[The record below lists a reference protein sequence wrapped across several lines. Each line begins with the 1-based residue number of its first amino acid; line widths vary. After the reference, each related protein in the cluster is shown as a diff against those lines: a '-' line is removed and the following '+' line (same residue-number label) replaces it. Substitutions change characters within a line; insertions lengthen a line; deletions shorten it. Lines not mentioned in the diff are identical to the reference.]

1 MSTLNRRDALK
12 MLVLGTAAVRHWR
25 MPGCRING
33 SASSATTSKKQANII
48 LIMIDDLGWM
58 DLHCQGNAQLDTP
71 NIDRLASQGMQ
82 FTEAYSA
89 APVCSPTR
97 AAIMA
102 GQSPA
107 RLGLTTHIPDRP
119 QYAPKDATLLSAK
132 TLNHLPLEHVTIA
145 ERLKEAGYAT
155 AFIGKWHLSGSD
167 VRADGGL
174 GERLFRPEYQGFDVN
189 IGGCG
194 YGGPPTYFDPYRIPN
209 IEPRRKGEYLPDRLV
224 DEAIAFIRAHRAE
237 PFFVAL
243 WNYTVHWPMEAP
255 QKLIDKYEKRVGPGL
270 KDPRY
275 GAMIEAMDAAVGRVM
290 AAIDELKLAGQ
301 TLVIFTSDNGGFDGV
316 SDNRP
321 LRASKGHLYEGG
333 IRVPLIVRWPGV
345 VRGKTVCRAPVISM
359 DFYPTLLDAAGLTPK
374 ADKTLDGESI
384 MPLLKQTGQFKRQA
398 IYFHYPN
405 YAWHGSNRLGGAI
418 REGNYKLIE
427 RYDDSSVE
435 LYNLAQDLSEEQD
448 LSGRMPESAA
458 ELKRKL
464 DAWLAESGAI
474 MPKRLSPTKAR
485 S

>member
-1 MSTLNRRDALK
+1 MNNPNRRNFLK
-12 MLVLGTAAVRHWR
+12 MLALGAAGLSL
-25 MPGCRING
+25 PGCSTNG
-33 SASSATTSKKQANII
+33 SASNAPVSKRRTNII
-48 LIMIDDLGWM
+48 LIMIDDLSWM
-58 DLHCQGNAQLDTP
+58 DLHCQGNDRLDTP
-71 NIDRLASQGMQ
+71 NIDRLASQGMR
-82 FTEAYSA
+82 FTDAYSA

-97 AAIMA
+97 AAIMT

-119 QYAPKDATLLSAK
+119 QYRPKEARLLSAK
-132 TLNHLPLEHVTIA
+132 TLNHLPLEHVTLA

-155 AFIGKWHLSGSD
+155 GFFGKWHLS
-167 VRADGGL
+167 RASAEMGL
-174 GERLFRPEYQGFDVN
+174 SEQELRPEFQGFDLN
-189 IGGCG
+189 IGGCSF
-194 YGGPPTYFDPYRIPN
+194 GGPPSYFDPYRNPTIQN
-209 IEPRRKGEYLPDRLV
+209 RREGEYLPDRLA
-224 DEAIAFIRAHRAE
+224 DETITFIQAHRDE

-275 GAMIEAMDAAVGRVM
+275 GAMIEAMDASVGRVM
-290 AAIDELKLAGQ
+290 AAIDKLKLAGQ

-333 IRVPLIVRWPGV
+333 IRVPLIARWPGV
-345 VRGKTVCRAPVISM
+345 VPAKTICRTPVIST
-359 DFYPTLLDAAGLTPK
+359 DLYPTLLDVPGLPYGTG
-374 ADKTLDGESI
+374 KTLDGESI
-384 MPLLKQTGQFKRQA
+384 MPLLKQTDPLKRKA

-405 YAWHGSNRLGGAI
+405 YAWHGSNQLGGAV
-418 REGNYKLIE
+418 REGDYKLIE
-427 RYDDSSVE
+427 RYEDGSVE
-435 LYNLAQDLSEEQD
+435 LYNLVDDISEKRDLAGE
-448 LSGRMPESAA
+448 MPEKAA

-464 DAWLAESGAI
+464 DAWLTKSGAI
-474 MPKRLSPTKAR
+474 MPKRLSSQNTQ

>member
-1 MSTLNRRDALK
+1 MVMRNRRHFLKAAAL
-12 MLVLGTAAVRHWR
+12 GAVS
-25 MPGCRING
+25 MYLPGCSLKERN
-33 SASSATTSKKQANII
+33 SRSPVWKKRTNII

-58 DLHCQGNAQLDTP
+58 DLHCQGNRRLDTP
-71 NIDRLASQGMQ
+71 HVDRLASQGMR
-82 FTEAYSA
+82 FTDAYSA

-97 AAIMA
+97 AAIMT

-119 QYAPKDATLLSAK
+119 QFAPKDAKLLSAR
-132 TLNHLPLEHVTIA
+132 TLDHLPLERTTIA
-145 ERLKEAGYAT
+145 ERLKETGYAT
-155 AFIGKWHLSGSD
+155 GFFGKWHLSGR
-167 VRADGGL
+167 RAKADDGPTEPEL
-174 GERLFRPEYQGFDVN
+174 RPEHQGFDANV
-189 IGGCG
+189 GGCA

-209 IEPRRKGEYLPDRLV
+209 IKSRQKGEYLPYRLA
-224 DEAIAFIRAHRAE
+224 DEAIAFMRAHRDE
-237 PFFVAL
+237 PFFLAL

-255 QKLIDKYEKRVGPGL
+255 QKLVEKYKNRTGPGL

-290 AAIDELKLAGQ
+290 ASLDELKLAGR
-301 TLVIFTSDNGGFDGV
+301 TMVIFTSDNGGFAGV

-345 VRGKTVCRAPVISM
+345 VRPGAICRTPVVST
-359 DFYPTLLDAAGLTPK
+359 DFYPTLLDAASLTPGPE
-374 ADKTLDGESI
+374 KTLDGENI
-384 MPLLKQTGQFKRQA
+384 VPLLKQTGPLKRRA

-418 REGNYKLIE
+418 RQGKYKLIKH
-427 RYDDSSVE
+427 YDDGSVE
-435 LYNLAQDLSEEQD
+435 LYNLADDLGEQQDLSMK
-448 LSGRMPESAA
+448 MPQKAA
-458 ELKRKL
+458 ELRHKL
-464 DAWLAESGAI
+464 EAWLTASGAI
-474 MPKRLSPTKAR
+474 MPKSKLSKK